1 VAYDEALAERIRP
14 IIGVRS
20 NVSERNMFGGLA
32 FMVGD
37 HMALCVTDDELL
49 VRVDREDADR
59 VLAEPHVRV
68 FDMTG
73 RPMRGFVV
81 VDAEGIA
88 EDAELAKWVDAG
100 ADFAS
105 SLPPKAA

>member
-1 VAYDEALAERIRP
+1 MAYDHALAERIRP

-20 NVSERNMFGGLA
+20 NVREQNMFGGLA

-37 HMALCVTDDELL
+37 HMAICVTEEELL
-49 VRVDREDADR
+49 VRIDREDADR
-59 VLAEPHVRV
+59 VLAEPHVRA
-68 FDMTG
+68 FEMGDRT
-73 RPMRGFVV
+73 MRGFVL

-88 EDAELAKWVDAG
+88 DDADLAQWVDAG
-100 ADFAS
+100 ADLAS